1 MPTLLFALIA
11 TALASIGG
19 RDQRLIAAFA
29 DKLGK
34 AGALWLTGC
43 LVAVVT
49 AAIAAWV
56 GSAMAVLLPSAAKQM
71 LAAIALAVAGAE
83 MLWPRSDREPEE
95 PTRSLGAFAIVLA
108 ARQIGD
114 GPRFLIFAFAVA
126 GNSPAL
132 AAAGGA
138 VGSAAALALG
148 WSLGGDLARRVPL
161 KGLRI
166 AIAVLLLLA
175 GAVIAIFARGL
186 AG

>member
-11 TALASIGG
+11 AALASMGG

-29 DKLGK
+29 QRLGP
-34 AGALWLTGC
+34 ASGLLLTGW
-43 LVAVVT
+43 LVAFVT

-56 GSAMAVLLPSAAKQM
+56 GSAMAGLLPPAAKQM
-71 LAAIALAVAGAE
+71 LAAIALALAGVE
-83 MLWPRSDREPEE
+83 MLWPRSDREPQE

-114 GPRFLIFAFAVA
+114 GPRFLIFAIAAA

-138 VGSAAALALG
+138 VGSAAALTLG
-148 WSLGGDLARRVPL
+148 WSLASRLARRLPL
-161 KGLRI
+161 KVLRLVI
-166 AIAVLLLLA
+166 AAVLLLA
-175 GAVIAIFARGL
+175 GAVIAIPARGL